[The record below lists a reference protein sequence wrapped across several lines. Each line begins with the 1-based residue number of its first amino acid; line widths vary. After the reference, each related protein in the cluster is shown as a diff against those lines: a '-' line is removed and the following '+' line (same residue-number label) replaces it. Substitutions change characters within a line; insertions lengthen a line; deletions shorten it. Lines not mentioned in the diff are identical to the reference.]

1 MTAALLIARQIAIM
15 FLYMLIGFLLFR
27 RGLVT
32 KEGSRALAHLLLY
45 CVLPCVIINSFLAER
60 TAENTRQL
68 LVSIGAG
75 ALLLLLSMAVA
86 ALLFRGSGIDNFAAA
101 FSNAGF
107 MGFPLITALLDSS
120 AVFFAAGFVALLNAL
135 QWTYGQWLL
144 SRDVRQIRLR
154 AVLGNPIIL
163 SLFAG
168 LVLFFTQ
175 IPLPGLVTD
184 TVSALTAL
192 NAPLA
197 MIILG
202 VYLAQTDLLRMF
214 RTGRLYWVSAVRLVL
229 IPLLSLAVLM
239 LLPAE
244 YRDIKAALLLVA
256 AAPVGSNVA
265 VYAQKLNL
273 DYTWAVQTVCVSTL
287 LSIVTMPAI
296 IFLMQTMGI
305 W

>member
-1 MTAALLIARQIAIM
+1 MVLLTV
-15 FLYMLIGFLLFR
+15 FHGCLYVNRNEDPFRGVHRTVAGFHQTDNAVGHGQRF
-27 RGLVT
+27 G
-32 KEGSRALAHLLLY
+32 
-45 CVLPCVIINSFLAER
+45 F
-60 TAENTRQL
+60 QL
-68 LVSIGAG
+68 LQH
-75 ALLLLLSMAVA
+75 LLLSMAVA

-163 SLFAG
+163 SLLAG